1 MILTYDE
8 ASVLNKVAE
17 RTKSDWF
24 LLSPGDDGED
34 YVYDLT
40 ESCDLTLQ
48 EGVSKLMDEISGR
61 EDYDDCNLSED
72 EDFVLRELLKK
83 LNIDF

>member
-24 LLSPGDDGED
+24 LLSPDGNGED
-34 YVYDLT
+34 YVYDLA

-48 EGVSKLMDEISGR
+48 DGVSKLMDEISCR
-61 EDYDDCNLSED
+61 EDYDDCLLSED
-72 EDFVLRELLKK
+72 EDFILRQLLKK